1 MAADHMDIKY
11 NRASLDDINE
21 LVRLRLAY
29 LAADFGELSAKDAS
43 NIAES
48 LPAYFERHLD
58 RDLYAHVAW
67 ANGKMVGTCWLLLS
81 EKPMSVAFPRGK
93 TAAIFNVYVDPSYR
107 RRGIARQ
114 LMLNLIGQARQRG
127 LARLEL
133 RATAMGF
140 ELYKS
145 IGFVED
151 SPTHRAMNYVL
162 FDR

>member
-67 ANGKMVGTCWLLLS
+67 ANGKTTNFVFLS
-81 EKPMSVAFPRGK
+81 GFKSS
-93 TAAIFNVYVDPSYR
+93 ILS
-107 RRGIARQ
+107 IQ
-114 LMLNLIGQARQRG
+114 LTTLVKYSFI
-127 LARLEL
+127 
-133 RATAMGF
+133 
-140 ELYKS
+140 
-145 IGFVED
+145 
-151 SPTHRAMNYVL
+151 
-162 FDR
+162 